1 MEEGLQRALQMLRAA
16 ALVRLAS
23 RLGWRVDPARA
34 TGLVHRH
41 SLARAIAI
49 VGEKNE
55 EHRGVIGAIARVR
68 AMLGIRH

>member
-1 MEEGLQRALQMLRAA
+1 MEEGLQRALQMLRAV

-23 RLGWRVDPARA
+23 RLGWRVDPVRA
-34 TGLVHRH
+34 EDLVHRH

-49 VGEKNE
+49 VGEENE
-55 EHRGVIGAIARVR
+55 ERRGVVARVL